1 MAIWGQAFIRLS
13 YHRKVWWFCFCKW
26 WWDKT
31 LTKHEH
37 THKHNHPSANKQTLI
52 QKIKQSFFTLLSL
65 LYQLKNNQKLL
76 FFLLDRN
83 DVTSFVLKRLF
94 KLIWLAW
101 HWHRVKAFH
110 RLLNIIFT
118 FCLLLNAY
126 FYFNTIR
133 IQNERKRMNCAKV
146 SINMISI

>member
-1 MAIWGQAFIRLS
+1 MILLLQVMMRQN
-13 YHRKVWWFCFCKW
+13 V
-26 WWDKT
+26 DKT
-31 LTKHEH
+31 YTH
-37 THKHNHPSANKQTLI
+37 TYKHNHPSANKQTNTDSEN
-52 QKIKQSFFTLLSL
+52 QTKFFTLLSL

-126 FYFNTIR
+126 FYFNTIH

>member
-1 MAIWGQAFIRLS
+1 M
-13 YHRKVWWFCFCKW
+13 
-26 WWDKT
+26 
-31 LTKHEH
+31 H
-37 THKHNHPSANKQTLI
+37 THHHNHPNANKQTLI
-52 QKIKQSFFTLLSL
+52 QKIKQSFFTLLSF

-83 DVTSFVLKRLF
+83 DVTSCRVETFVQAY
-94 KLIWLAW
+94 LISLTLTQGQNISP
-101 HWHRVKAFH
+101 
-110 RLLNIIFT
+110 LLNIIFT

-126 FYFNTIR
+126 FYINTIR